1 MWRMPERCPTCGG
14 PLEIRELACSQ
25 CGTEIRGHFRPC
37 DFCRLTQDQATF
49 LRVFVLSRG
58 NLKSVGQELGISYPT
73 VSNKLEEVIQALQ
86 GETEERATELPTSVA
101 RRRVLQQIASGELP
115 VEEGLK
121 LLRKLKAEK
130 ERGEN

>member
-1 MWRMPERCPTCGG
+1 
-14 PLEIRELACSQ
+14 
-25 CGTEIRGHFRPC
+25 
-37 DFCRLTQDQATF
+37 
-49 LRVFVLSRG
+49 VLSRG